1 MNFLRSCFASLAVD
15 TNKVNPHFCFHIS
28 KTWTNQM
35 SKSRSLFAK
44 SHFISAL
51 AVFDDYS
58 QRHILIRNLNSG
70 SYNTISHGEFT
81 EPEAPSESHV
91 GLTPKHVISWT
102 ATISSF
108 ARSNRP
114 ENAIEMFKLMLVNDQ
129 KPNYVTLLSVIRAVG
144 SMGWEEMIRGI
155 HGFVI
160 KHGFG
165 SEVSLVT
172 ALVGLYSVHDMKIVW
187 QLFDGT
193 PTKDLVLWS
202 AMIAACSKNGQSVEA
217 LEIFR
222 QMQYEGEDP
231 NHISIVS
238 VLPACADLGA
248 LSLGKQIHGYSI
260 KRELSLF
267 TNVQNSLVDMYAKCG
282 KLKVSILLFNGIVN
296 KDIVSWNTMICRC
309 LGNGFPGKALDL
321 FSNMRSSCLEPDET
335 AIRNALGAC
344 SQLGEFEYG
353 LGLHC
358 YVIKDGF
365 LPLVPIGTALLRMYA
380 KFGDVDSA
388 ETLFANLHEKD
399 LIAWSAMISVYAQA
413 GYPYDALDTF
423 KQMQLVNVKPNEVT
437 LVSLLQACSS
447 MGAQEHGKSV
457 HACTVRL
464 GYSSN
469 LYITSALIDFYCKL
483 GRLNQG
489 KALFDKLPIKDLICW
504 SSMING
510 YGVNGCGKE
519 ALETFSDMLECGTKP
534 NDIVFVSVLSAC
546 SHCGLED
553 EAWNWFYSMEEK
565 YGVVPTVAHYACM
578 VDLLSR
584 RGRIEEALGFIKEMP
599 MQPNASVWGALL
611 TGCRLSQ
618 SPIEVIE
625 FAAKHLLNLDALNT
639 SYLVILSNL
648 YAEHGR
654 WRDVERLRRL
664 VKEKGLRKTG
674 GYSLV
679 EAN

>member
-1 MNFLRSCFASLAVD
+1 MNFLRSGFASLAHD
-15 TNKVNPHFCFHIS
+15 TNKLNRHLRFHVSETWRTQIS
-28 KTWTNQM
+28 KTR
-35 SKSRSLFAK
+35 SLVAKSRFK
-44 SHFISAL
+44 STHIM
-51 AVFDDYS
+51 FDDS
-58 QRHILIRNLNSG
+58 PQRHFLIRNLNSC
-70 SYNTISHGEFT
+70 SYHTISHE
-81 EPEAPSESHV
+81 ESQG
-91 GLTPKHVISWT
+91 GLTHKHIISWT

-108 ARSNRP
+108 ASSNRP
-114 ENAIEMFKLMLVNDQ
+114 EHAIEMFKLMLLNDQ
-129 KPNYVTLLSVIRAVG
+129 KPNYVTLLSVIRAV
-144 SMGWEEMIRGI
+144 SALGWEDRTWAI

-160 KHGFG
+160 KHGLG

-172 ALVGLYSVHDMKIVW
+172 ALVGLYSLHDMAMAW
-187 QLFDGT
+187 ELFDGT
-193 PTKDLVLWS
+193 PAKDLVLWS
-202 AMIAACSKNGQSVEA
+202 AMIAASSKNGQSIEA
-217 LEIFR
+217 VEIFR
-222 QMQYEGEDP
+222 QMQYEGEEP

-238 VLPACADLGA
+238 VLPACADLVA
-248 LSLGKQIHGYSI
+248 LSLGKQIHGYSV

-282 KLKVSILLFNGIVN
+282 KLEVSILLFNEIVN

-309 LGNGFPGKALDL
+309 LGNGLPLKALEF
-321 FSNMRSSCLEPDET
+321 FSKMRSSCLEPNEA

-344 SQLGEFEYG
+344 SQLRKLDYG

-365 LPLVPIGTALLRMYA
+365 LSLVAIGTALLRMYA
-380 KFGDVDSA
+380 EFGDVSSA
-388 ETLFANLHEKD
+388 ETLFSHLHEKD

-413 GYPYDALDTF
+413 GYPYHALDTF
-423 KQMQLVNVKPNEVT
+423 KQIQLVNVKPNEVT

-457 HACTVRL
+457 HAHTVRL

-469 LYITSALIDFYCKL
+469 AYITSALIDLYCKI

-510 YGVNGCGKE
+510 YGVNGCGKA
-519 ALETFSDMLECGTKP
+519 ALETFLDMLECGTKP

-553 EAWNWFYSMEEK
+553 EAWNWFYSMEET
-565 YGVVPTVAHYACM
+565 YGVVPNVAHYACM

-584 RGRIEEALGFIKEMP
+584 RGRIEEAIGFIKEMP
-599 MQPNASVWGALL
+599 MQPDTSVWGALL

-618 SPIEVIE
+618 GPIEVAE

-639 SYLVILSNL
+639 SYHVSLSNL

-664 VKEKGLRKTG
+664 VKEEGLRKTA
-674 GYSLV
+674 GYSMV

>member
-1 MNFLRSCFASLAVD
+1 MKFLHSCFASIAHEVI
-15 TNKVNPHFCFHIS
+15 PHFRFHIS
-28 KTWTNQM
+28 KTRITQIF
-35 SKSRSLFAK
+35 KPEILLAK
-44 SHFISAL
+44 CRFISSQT
-51 AVFDDYS
+51 VFDDFP
-58 QRHILIRNLNSG
+58 QRHSC
-70 SYNTISHGEFT
+70 SYEEYA
-81 EPEAPSESHV
+81 EPEASSETH
-91 GLTPKHVISWT
+91 GGFTTKHVISWT

-114 ENAIEMFKLMLVNDQ
+114 EHAIEMFKLMLVNDQ
-129 KPNYVTLLSVIRAVG
+129 KPNYVTLLSVIRAV
-144 SMGWEEMIRGI
+144 SAMGWEEMIRGI

-172 ALVGLYSVHDMKIVW
+172 ALVGLYSLQDMTFVW
-187 QLFDGT
+187 QLFDET
-193 PTKDLVLWS
+193 PTKDFVLWS
-202 AMIAACSKNGQSVEA
+202 AMIAASSKNGQCIEA

-222 QMQYEGEDP
+222 QMQFEGEEP

-248 LSLGKQIHGYSI
+248 LSLGKQIHGYSL

-282 KLKVSILLFNGIVN
+282 KLDVSILLFNGIMN
-296 KDIVSWNTMICRC
+296 KDRVSWNTVICRC
-309 LGNGFPGKALDL
+309 LGNGFPWEALDF
-321 FSNMRSSCLEPDET
+321 FSKMRSSCLEPDET
-335 AIRNALGAC
+335 SIRNALGAC
-344 SQLGEFEYG
+344 SQSGELEYG

-358 YVIKDGF
+358 YVIKNGF

-380 KFGDVDSA
+380 EFGDVGSA
-388 ETLFANLHEKD
+388 EALFSLLRVKD

-413 GYPYDALDTF
+413 GYPYCALDTF
-423 KQMQLVNVKPNEVT
+423 KQMQSVNVKPNEVT
-437 LVSLLQACSS
+437 FVSLLQACSS
-447 MGAQEHGKSV
+447 MGAQEHGRSV
-457 HACTVRL
+457 HAHVVRL
-464 GYSSN
+464 EYSSN
-469 LYITSALIDFYCKL
+469 SYITSALIDLYCKL
-483 GRLNQG
+483 GSLNQG
-489 KALFDKLPIKDLICW
+489 KALFDRLPIKDLICW

-553 EAWNWFYSMEEK
+553 EAWNWFYCMKEK
-565 YGVVPTVAHYACM
+565 YGVVPTLAHYACM

-584 RGRIEEALGFIKEMP
+584 QGRIEEAFGFIKEMP
-599 MQPNASVWGALL
+599 VQPNTSIWGALL
-611 TGCRLSQ
+611 TGCGLSHG
-618 SPIEVIE
+618 PIEVAE
-625 FAAKHLLNLDALNT
+625 FAAKHLLSLGALNT
-639 SYLVILSNL
+639 SYHVILSNL

-654 WRDVERLRRL
+654 WGDVESLRRL
-664 VKEKGLRKTG
+664 VKEKGLRKTA
-674 GYSLV
+674 GYSMV